1 MLELSFFSRPRFAM
15 GSLGISVTFFAMF
28 AMFFVLTQYLQYVKG
43 YTPLT
48 AGLAALPSAVTM
60 IIVSPRAP
68 RVVGKLGLGRAVP
81 GGMVILATGL
91 VDWPAAVLSWGFI
104 ASRVVH
110 TLIHTGANVV
120 VRRFQVFLA
129 GFAMIVL
136 LWAWFGLR
144 LFVIG

>member
-1 MLELSFFSRPRFAM
+1 MKIEAWLLLPA
-15 GSLGISVTFFAMF
+15 
-28 AMFFVLTQYLQYVKG
+28 FVHVAQITMIG
-43 YTPLT
+43 MRM
-48 AGLAALPSAVTM
+48 GLARYKAVRTGRVRIKDVALDNSAWPDDVK
-60 IIVSPRAP
+60 
-68 RVVGKLGLGRAVP
+68 KLANNYRNQFELPVLYYAALAF
-81 GGMVILATGL
+81 ILATGL